1 MNVERAPCTEKSPAV
16 TLSAPPSAAPRVR
29 FAPSPTGYLHIG
41 GVRTALFN
49 WLYARRHGGKFILR
63 VDDTDTQR
71 NLADALAPILDGF
84 RWLGID
90 WDEGPEVG
98 GPHAP
103 YYQSERLARYQAAV
117 EKLLARGVAYRDYAR
132 PEETQGE
139 RAEAEAAKRPYVAS
153 RRWAAET
160 RPTGRASR
168 PRAGPPRCG
177 SRCRARAICR
187 IDDLVR
193 GTVESEWA
201 AEADHVIQRAD
212 GTCLYHLAS
221 VVDDV
226 EMGITHVIRAEEHLP
241 NTPRQIFIFEG
252 LGAPLPAF
260 AHLPVV
266 AEPGSR
272 VKLSK
277 RKLDKYL
284 KNPEFAELYQ
294 HGRRIADRLRLEVSP
309 ETFNPVITDFY
320 RIAGFLPEAIL
331 NYLLLLGW
339 SLDDKTEMFAL
350 PEQIANFSLERVGKS
365 AASFDPKKL
374 LSFQERYMQAL
385 TVDERLALTLPYLE
399 QAGWV
404 AAPASAVDRELARGI
419 VAAAGDR
426 IKVAG
431 DILDYDE
438 FFVADEALAHD
449 PKAFDKR
456 IRSAAVAPALLAEL
470 GAEIAGLPADAA
482 FDAAGGRETPR
493 RVRRGAQS
501 RPRRDR
507 SRGPRRG
514 RRQAGRL
521 RSVRYPCSA
530 RTRAGAGAA
539 GDGSTVSLRDLRH
552 LRATLRPTRADP
564 HGQDISSPTSSRP
577 TSPRASTRASR
588 RAFRRSPTA
597 ICISATP
604 SRSA

>member
-1 MNVERAPCTEKSPAV
+1 MTTTSGLPATEKSSAV
-16 TLSAPPSAAPRVR
+16 TLSASSPAAPRVR

-49 WLYARRHGGKFILR
+49 WLFARRHGGQFVLR

-90 WDEGPEVG
+90 WDEGAEVG

-103 YYQSERLARYQAAV
+103 YYQSERLPLYQAAV
-117 EKLLARGVAYRDYAR
+117 EKLLAAGVAYRDYAR
-132 PEETQGE
+132 PEETQAE
-139 RAEAEAAKRPYVAS
+139 RAEAESAKRPYVAS

-160 RPTGRASR
+160 A
-168 PRAGPPRCG
+168 AE
-177 SRCRARAICR
+177 RARFEAEGRTSAVRLKMPRDGVCR

-193 GTVESEWA
+193 GTVDSEWA

-241 NTPRQIFIFEG
+241 NTPRQIFIFAG
-252 LGAPLPAF
+252 LGAPLPQF

-294 HGRRIADRLRLEVSP
+294 HGRRIADRLKLEVSP

-320 RIAGFLPEAIL
+320 RIAGFLPEAVL

-339 SLDDKTEMFAL
+339 SLDDKTEMLAL

-385 TVDERLALTLPYLE
+385 SVDERLALTLPYVE
-399 QAGWV
+399 QAGWI
-404 AAPASAVDRELARGI
+404 ASPASGADREQVRGI

-426 IKVAG
+426 IKVSG

-438 FFVADEALAHD
+438 FFVDDEALVYDA
-449 PKAFDKR
+449 KAFDKR
-456 IRSAAVAPALLAEL
+456 IRSVAGVGELLAALRE
-470 GAEIAGLPADAA
+470 AIAALPPDAA
-482 FDAAGGRETPR
+482 FDAAAVERLLTEF
-493 RVRRGAQS
+493 VSARGLGLGAIVHAA
-501 RPRRDR
+501 RLAVAGKPVGFGLFDIFALLGRDR
-507 SRGPRRG
+507 VL
-514 RRQAGRL
+514 ARL
-521 RSVRYPCSA
+521 A
-530 RTRAGAGAA
+530 RVHRELAATRVLPE
-539 GDGSTVSLRDLRH
+539 VS
-552 LRATLRPTRADP
+552 
-564 HGQDISSPTSSRP
+564 
-577 TSPRASTRASR
+577 
-588 RAFRRSPTA
+588 
-597 ICISATP
+597 
-604 SRSA
+604 